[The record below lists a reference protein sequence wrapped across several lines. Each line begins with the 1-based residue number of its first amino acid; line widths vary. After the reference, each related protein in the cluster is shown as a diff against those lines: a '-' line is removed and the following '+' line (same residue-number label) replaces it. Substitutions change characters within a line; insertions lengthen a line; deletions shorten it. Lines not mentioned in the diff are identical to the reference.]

1 MAYSRKAG
9 SGGLMMCETLTQH
22 MALTTNL
29 AQLPQDTVSVQLF
42 ELISV
47 LFLLFISVFSA
58 SPLLYV
64 LCFSVLSLAQST
76 CVLLK
81 NK

>member
-1 MAYSRKAG
+1 
-9 SGGLMMCETLTQH
+9 

-29 AQLPQDTVSVQLF
+29 AQLPQDTVSVLLF
-42 ELISV
+42 ELIF
-47 LFLLFISVFSA
+47 LFLLFISVFYV

-64 LCFSVLSLAQST
+64 LCFYGLSLALST

-81 NK
+81 NNKQLKCSIVISGWI